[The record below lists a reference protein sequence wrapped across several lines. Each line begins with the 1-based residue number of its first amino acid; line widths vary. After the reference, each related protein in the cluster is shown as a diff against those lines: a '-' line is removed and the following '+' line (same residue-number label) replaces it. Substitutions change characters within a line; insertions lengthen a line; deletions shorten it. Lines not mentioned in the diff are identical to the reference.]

1 MKLLP
6 MPADIYRTLL
16 DALKTDE
23 EEYGRSAE
31 NVNARIWLKALRDYW
46 PTMPDLEGRDMFPD
60 APISGEQT
68 HGDD

>member
-16 DALKTDE
+16 DTLKTDE

-31 NVNARIWLKALRDYW
+31 NVNARIWLKALRDYSKTL
-46 PTMPDLEGRDMFPD
+46 PVEEACDVPV
-60 APISGEQT
+60 SGEEANAT
-68 HGDD
+68 A